1 MYVTCASQFGW
12 DKEQVDRQP
21 FKYVKRVLLM
31 LKDEYDQMNKPKLR
45 GVPIGE
51 QSKDIQFKPPKNL
64 NKKPR
69 KQKKVRRSR

>member
-1 MYVTCASQFGW
+1 
-12 DKEQVDRQP
+12 
-21 FKYVKRVLLM
+21 M

-64 NKKPR
+64 NKKPKKQR
-69 KQKKVRRSR
+69 KNRRSR